1 MRMELLRNRKAQG
14 LAEYAVILVGVTV
27 VSLGALSVLGHNIG
41 DLLATSAA
49 ILPSSQPEWDQQ
61 VYVGELIEL
70 NVPGAFP
77 NAVGINLAIDEID
90 GNISAGTNRLAENVT
105 NGQFSTNWANL
116 VYERTP

>member
-1 MRMELLRNRKAQG
+1 MKNMLKNKKGQG

-27 VSLGALSVLGHNIG
+27 ISLGALTTLGHNIG
-41 DLLATSAA
+41 DLLAVTAA
-49 ILPSSQPEWDQQ
+49 SLPGSQPEWDQQ

-70 NVPGAFP
+70 DVPALP
-77 NAVGINLAIDEID
+77 NTNGINLAVDDIDA
-90 GNISAGTNRLAENVT
+90 NITAGTNRLSENVS